1 MMPITERINTIGA
14 KYRDAAGNSGRQYRR
29 KPNVPTLSSTP
40 TSSAAPPAG
49 ASAPASG
56 SQVWNGTSGA
66 LIANAMKK
74 PRNSHFC
81 VALSGMVPISWLNEN
96 VDLPAVMYRPMTE
109 ASMSSPPTS
118 EYRKNFIAAYER
130 RGPPKLPMM
139 KYIGTSIASKN
150 T

>member
-1 MMPITERINTIGA
+1 M
-14 KYRDAAGNSGRQYRR
+14 
-29 KPNVPTLSSTP
+29 PTLSRTP

-66 LIANAMKK
+66 LMANAMKK
-74 PRNSHFC
+74 PRNSHFW
-81 VALSGMVPISWLNEN
+81 VALSGIGCAIRYVIENECDP
-96 VDLPAVMYRPMTE
+96 VVTYRPMTE
-109 ASMSSPPTS
+109 ASMSRPPTR
-118 EYRKNFIAAYER
+118 EYRKNFIAAYWR